1 MEGHEYTVDMHD
13 DVPPPSPN
21 LQPRDRIERA
31 RVRALTPRERLTAM
45 QRLIDEG
52 WALLQA
58 NPEGLA
64 HFRRR
69 NFRAR
74 SVGRRSEP

>member
-1 MEGHEYTVDMHD
+1 MRE
-13 DVPPPSPN
+13 DVSPAETD
-21 LQPRDRIERA
+21 LEPRNRIERA
-31 RVRALTPRERLTAM
+31 RVRALTPRERLAAM

-58 NPEGLA
+58 NPDGLA
-64 HFRRR
+64 QFRRR

-74 SVGRRSEP
+74 SVGRRSGP

>member
-1 MEGHEYTVDMHD
+1 
-13 DVPPPSPN
+13 
-21 LQPRDRIERA
+21 
-31 RVRALTPRERLTAM
+31 M

-74 SVGRRSEP
+74 SVGRRSGP

>member
-1 MEGHEYTVDMHD
+1 MHN

-31 RVRALTPRERLTAM
+31 RVRALTPRERLAAM

-74 SVGRRSEP
+74 SVGRRSGPEAHGT

>member
-1 MEGHEYTVDMHD
+1 VATSILVAMRDN
-13 DVPPPSPN
+13 VPPPSPN
-21 LQPRDRIERA
+21 LKPRDRLERA
-31 RVRALTPRERLTAM
+31 RVRALTPRERLAAM

-64 HFRRR
+64 RFRRR
-69 NFRAR
+69 NFSAR
-74 SVGRRSEP
+74 SVGRRPRP